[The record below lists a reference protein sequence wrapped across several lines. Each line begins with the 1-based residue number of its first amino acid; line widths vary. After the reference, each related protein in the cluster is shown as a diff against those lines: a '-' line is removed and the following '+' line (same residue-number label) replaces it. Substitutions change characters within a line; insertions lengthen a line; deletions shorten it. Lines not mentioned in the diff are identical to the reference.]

1 MIFPK
6 DNKKIFL
13 STKLSSNGQN
23 EFHNSRY
30 VIKKPNDDNNNNS
43 NNQLNQSEILK
54 LKLDNRKS
62 DKKNEEKREKK
73 FFLKNDIHS
82 SINQLSISAQNP
94 NPKEIKDYHNLE
106 QKPNPKEK
114 KDYHILN
121 IKEKIQIIARDKS
134 NNVEN
139 ELINLIKRKRDIIK
153 EQKEKNEYNLGLLDF
168 SIDKYENEPSNI
180 NYSNLVKILNEIDNK
195 ICHDSELE
203 LSILGKPDLK
213 NNIKFNSQLLLN
225 KISALEKKALSI
237 INCKFEINLTGKE
250 LKINLNGKNV
260 TNLDLELLS
269 GINFKYLEEIDL
281 GNNNITN
288 LDELKN
294 LKSPNLKVINLTN
307 NKIKDVEPLKYT
319 SFPKLKKLDL
329 SFNKIEDIEPI
340 GDMMYTTSKQ
350 IEIIN
355 LDNNEIK
362 NIAPIKEN
370 ISLNIKDINLDNN
383 QIIQKDI
390 EEIKDIISENKVYS
404 NLVEKEKNEN
414 KKKDKI
420 IISYKINSFK
430 RDIKLFNNQ
439 FIEKNKNKCYI
450 IIDDKEE
457 ELREYY
463 DIIEAEKK
471 KKKKKLKKMIK
482 KKFKKKKK
490 KKIY

>member
-1 MIFPK
+1 M
-6 DNKKIFL
+6 
-13 STKLSSNGQN
+13 
-23 EFHNSRY
+23 
-30 VIKKPNDDNNNNS
+30 
-43 NNQLNQSEILK
+43 
-54 LKLDNRKS
+54 
-62 DKKNEEKREKK
+62 
-73 FFLKNDIHS
+73 
-82 SINQLSISAQNP
+82 
-94 NPKEIKDYHNLE
+94 E

-390 EEIKDIISENKVYS
+390 EEIKEIRYTLIW
-404 NLVEKEKNEN
+404 L
-414 KKKDKI
+414 
-420 IISYKINSFK
+420 K
-430 RDIKLFNNQ
+430 RKRM
-439 FIEKNKNKCYI
+439 K
-450 IIDDKEE
+450 
-457 ELREYY
+457 
-463 DIIEAEKK
+463 
-471 KKKKKLKKMIK
+471 IK
-482 KKFKKKKK
+482 KKIK
-490 KKIY
+490 